1 MTKLASPGRSTPCGL
16 RLATCRPVAS
26 MLPQSAV
33 GGWVP
38 RPRKDSPAV
47 ARIFPPGDGEHDA
60 AYEARVD
67 GEVHDGDGQQD
78 VREGQ
83 QDVGQPHDDRLGP
96 GA

>member
-1 MTKLASPGRSTPCGL
+1 MTKMTSPGRSTTCGL
-16 RLATCRPVAS
+16 RLATSRPVAS

-67 GEVHDGDGQQD
+67 GEAHDGD
-78 VREGQ
+78 GQ